1 MIPVPD
7 HPQVLVSYNDLMVHE
22 EMNEPEILISE
33 LRKKFSVRELLDGIE
48 DSNVRLERRLQED
61 QKGRRVFP
69 HMPEDLNPQS
79 SPPVSPRTN
88 PTGSLLSYTLG
99 FVVVLGAI
107 VVAAVVISKYVSITA
122 GVMTGVVIIGALLAI
137 GVLGAMQ
144 LRNDDR
150 LSEESF
156 LKLMI
161 ESYKRLPLLR
171 GS

>member
-1 MIPVPD
+1 M
-7 HPQVLVSYNDLMVHE
+7 
-22 EMNEPEILISE
+22 
-33 LRKKFSVRELLDGIE
+33 
-48 DSNVRLERRLQED
+48 
-61 QKGRRVFP
+61 
-69 HMPEDLNPQS
+69 
-79 SPPVSPRTN
+79 
-88 PTGSLLSYTLG
+88 G
-99 FVVVLGAI
+99 FVVVLAAI
-107 VVAAVVISKYVSITA
+107 VGAAVVISKYVSVIA

-171 GS
+171 GER